1 MTEDLD
7 SFLFSVII
15 FSRKIRRADPIRS
28 AVIMATSSSPEHLDE
43 TSATHH
49 HMVASRRSSNGTSG
63 EDIDESSLTRH
74 ETRHDADDLAK
85 LKISDADGDITAN
98 KIIEQQRQQ
107 QQQFKKSP
115 NAVLNKRV
123 AEYATKAC
131 NKAVANSKILKK
143 ESLDNDKGAED
154 CNNDD
159 VAMVKFRELKIGKF
173 LGNGSFSDVQ

>member
-1 MTEDLD
+1 
-7 SFLFSVII
+7 
-15 FSRKIRRADPIRS
+15 
-28 AVIMATSSSPEHLDE
+28 MATSSSAEHLDE

-74 ETRHDADDLAK
+74 ETRHDADDDLAK
-85 LKISDADGDITAN
+85 LKISDADGDTTAN
-98 KIIEQQRQQ
+98 KISEQQRQQ
-107 QQQFKKSP
+107 QQQFKKKS
-115 NAVLNKRV
+115 ATALLNKRV
-123 AEYATKAC
+123 AEYATKAY

-143 ESLDNDKGAED
+143 ESLDNSNLGGED

-159 VAMVKFRELKIGKF
+159 VAMVKFHELKIGKF

>member
-1 MTEDLD
+1 
-7 SFLFSVII
+7 
-15 FSRKIRRADPIRS
+15 
-28 AVIMATSSSPEHLDE
+28 MATSSSAEHLDE

-74 ETRHDADDLAK
+74 ETRHDADDDLAK
-85 LKISDADGDITAN
+85 LKISDADGDTTAN
-98 KIIEQQRQQ
+98 KISEQQRQQ
-107 QQQFKKSP
+107 QQQFKKS
-115 NAVLNKRV
+115 ATALLNKRV
-123 AEYATKAC
+123 AEYATKAY

-143 ESLDNDKGAED
+143 ESLDNNSEAED

-159 VAMVKFRELKIGKF
+159 VAMVKFHELKIGKF